1 VTTRTVT
8 TRTRLDDRR
17 AVITGITDR
26 LTHPTNPDGDHG
38 PRSRRWW
45 AQSIAHGAAGV
56 AILHAVLDRTGE
68 NRQLIHRWLAAAV
81 TEELS
86 AAPGA
91 GAWFGAPAVA
101 FAFAQSAPNGTY
113 RGARAELDRAVE
125 DITRDRL
132 GEARRRIEARKRPRL
147 QEFDLVNGLSGIGG
161 YLLQRDLTHPL
172 VAEVL
177 AYLVSLTEPVDAA
190 DTAGTTV
197 PGWWTADPPSGCPT
211 EHGGH
216 SDQGAAHGIAGPL
229 SLLALAGRAGA
240 WVPGQCQAMHRIGDW
255 YDGLARTNDTGCWW
269 PQRLTWHERTSGT
282 PMQVSPGRPSWCY
295 STPGIARA
303 LQLSGIALG
312 DTDRRHRAEQALL
325 AAVTDPTQLGQ
336 ISDVS
341 LCHGWAGTALTV
353 WCAAQDSTDP
363 ALTQALPALTDS
375 LADAAHALPATVPTG
390 LIQGAAGAALTLN
403 SLTVN
408 QVDGWARCLLLH

>member
-1 VTTRTVT
+1 VTTRTT
-8 TRTRLDDRR
+8 PDRR
-17 AVITGITDR
+17 TVITGITDR
-26 LTHPTNPDGDHG
+26 LTHPTAPDDDYG

-56 AILHAVLDRTGE
+56 AILHACLDRTGE

-101 FAFAQSAPNGTY
+101 FAFAHCAPDGTY
-113 RGARAELDRAVE
+113 RGARAELDRALQ
-125 DITRDRL
+125 DIARDRL
-132 GEARRRIEARKRPRL
+132 DEARRRIQARKRPRL
-147 QEFDLVNGLSGIGG
+147 QEFDLVNGLAGIGG
-161 YLLQRDLTHPL
+161 YLLQRDPSDAHRL
-172 VAEVL
+172 VAQVL
-177 AYLVSLTEPVDAA
+177 SYLVALTEPVDAA
-190 DTAGTTV
+190 DAAGTTV

-211 EHGGH
+211 ARGGH
-216 SDQGAAHGIAGPL
+216 SDQGAAHGICGPL
-229 SLLALAGRAGA
+229 SLLALAGRAGI
-240 WVPGQCQAMHRIGDW
+240 WVPGQHQAMQRIGDW
-255 YDGLARTNDTGCWW
+255 YDGLARTNDTDCWW
-269 PQRLTWHERTSGT
+269 PQRLTWHERTGAT

-312 DTDRRHRAEQALL
+312 DTDRQHRAEQALL
-325 AAVTDPTQLGQ
+325 AAVTDPTLLGQ

-363 ALTQALPALTDS
+363 ALTEALPALTDS
-375 LADAAHALPATVPTG
+375 LAAAAHALPGTAPTG
-390 LIQGAAGAALTLN
+390 LIHGAAGAALTLN

-408 QVDGWARCLLLH
+408 QVEGWARYLLLF